1 MKREI
6 ITTADGSRSIH
17 VVDLN
22 ENYHSSH
29 GAVQEA
35 MHVFIQHGLRAL
47 SGKQLLRIF
56 EMGFGTGLNAL
67 LTAQEAILQHKNIHY
82 MGLEAFP
89 VSTEMALSMGYEK
102 TVSAE
107 VEHIFAALHEAE
119 WGSKQSVSPFFTIE
133 KIHQKIEMYSPT
145 SSTVDLVYFDAF
157 GPRAQ
162 SDMWNITVLEK
173 MANLLVPGGL
183 FVTYCAKGQMKRD
196 LKSLGLTVE
205 SLPGPPGKR
214 EMTRAWKP
222 E

>member
-6 ITTADGSRSIH
+6 ITTADGTRSIR
-17 VVDLN
+17 VVEMD
-22 ENYHSSH
+22 ENYHSTH

-35 MHVFIQHGLRAL
+35 VHVFIQHGLRAF
-47 SGKQLLRIF
+47 SEKTQLRIF

-67 LTAQEAILQHKNIHY
+67 LTAQEAIQQGKHIHY
-82 MGLEAFP
+82 IGIEAFP
-89 VSTEMALSMGYEK
+89 VSSDMALSMDYEK
-102 TVSAE
+102 SVVPEVSH
-107 VEHIFAALHEAE
+107 VFKALHEAE
-119 WGSKQSVSPFFTIE
+119 WGSEQRISPFFTIE
-133 KIHQKIEMYSPT
+133 KIHQKIEDFLLTP
-145 SSTVDLVYFDAF
+145 SSIDLIYFDAF

-162 SDMWNITVLEK
+162 ADMWDITVLEK

-183 FVTYCAKGQMKRD
+183 FVTYCAKGQLKRD

-222 E
+222 M